1 MILEVRIL
9 KGLEGD
15 FSEVQILV
23 GLGEISGS
31 ARSVVNE

>member
-15 FSEVQILV
+15 FSEVFILV
-23 GLGEISGS
+23 GLGEISVPTGN
-31 ARSVVNE
+31 VVSG

>member
-15 FSEVQILV
+15 FLEVRILKALV
-23 GLGEISGS
+23 TGEG
-31 ARSVVNE
+31 